1 MKVLMTLAYYD
12 DALDGFQSKRQT
24 NLFFRIDIFGII
36 YNHCGLNCIGVLGHF
51 FFLLLHGL

>member
-1 MKVLMTLAYYD
+1 MTLAYYD